1 MLFFDVKQNN
11 YKLKDPSKCYIQEED
26 KEMAINTFLYKK
38 SHSQGRLA
46 ASNYIFVSAT
56 AGG

>member
-1 MLFFDVKQNN
+1 
-11 YKLKDPSKCYIQEED
+11 
-26 KEMAINTFLYKK
+26 MAINTFLYKEK
-38 SHSQGRLA
+38 SQSQGGLA